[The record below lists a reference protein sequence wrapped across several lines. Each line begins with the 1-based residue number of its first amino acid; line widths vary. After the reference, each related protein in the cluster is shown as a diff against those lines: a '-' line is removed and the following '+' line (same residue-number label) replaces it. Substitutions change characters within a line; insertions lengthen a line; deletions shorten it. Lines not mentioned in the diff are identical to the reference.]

1 MLGDFFLGPR
11 YLLRGFRLIGHPQ
24 LRRFFLVPL
33 CINIVV
39 FAGLIWL
46 AANQYEMLID
56 WLLPAA
62 HGWWTELTRK
72 LLWLMFAL
80 TVGVLLFFGFSLVAN
95 VVAAPFNGLLAERV
109 EQLLGA
115 TAVQGADR
123 STGWWREIWH
133 SVANELK
140 KLRYFL
146 GVFVVVFALTFA
158 LTFVPVINLAVP
170 LLWGLVGSWLLALE
184 YLAYPMENHTFS
196 FVEVRQAAREKR
208 LLTLGFGA
216 ATMVATLIPLINL
229 VVMPASVAGAT
240 AMWCDKW
247 ARRADQ

>member
-1 MLGDFFLGPR
+1 MLSDLFLGPG
-11 YLLRGFRLIGHPQ
+11 YLLRGFRLIGHPR
-24 LRRFFLVPL
+24 LRRFLLLPL
-33 CINIVV
+33 CINIIV

-46 AANQYEMLID
+46 AASEYGTLID

-72 LLWLMFAL
+72 LLWLVFAL
-80 TVGVLLFFGFSLVAN
+80 TVGVLLFFGFSLAAN

-115 TAVQGADR
+115 TTIQGGDH
-123 STGWWREIWH
+123 STGWWKEIWH
-133 SVANELK
+133 TVFNELK
-140 KLRYFL
+140 KLRYFV
-146 GVFVVVFALTFA
+146 GISALLVA
-158 LTFVPVINLAVP
+158 LTFVPVINLAAP
-170 LLWGLVGSWLLALE
+170 LLWGLVGSWMLALE
-184 YLAYPMENHTFS
+184 YLAYPMENHAFS
-196 FVEVRQAAREKR
+196 FVEVRQAARKKR
-208 LLTLGFGA
+208 LLTLGFGI

-247 ARRADQ
+247 ADRTDH